1 MCSSRV
7 SFVSC
12 VKAIL
17 QFLLDGSEFELAAIA
32 LKVSQ
37 YSLHFAQPLAE
48 PSALPVSVLLVVDV
62 GRQVVQL
69 AQLLVSVLGKGV
81 T

>member
-1 MCSSRV
+1 MCSSR
-7 SFVSC
+7 VSC

-37 YSLHFAQPLAE
+37 CSLHFAQPLAE
-48 PSALPVSVLLVVDV
+48 PSALPITVLLVVDV